1 MIFFNPEFILI
12 PMFKVCETFVSISGE
27 SGWQGL
33 VATFIRF
40 TGCDVD
46 CSWCDTEYARRE
58 EGTEV
63 SQAELMSICRTNQ
76 VRRVVLTGGEP
87 LLQKELPALC
97 KGLLDEGFDMQVET
111 SGTRLVDKLDKRVM
125 KVLDIKPPS
134 AQAQKGFHWGNI
146 DLLGK
151 RDEVKFVLADRKDYD
166 RALSVMRKCKLESRC
181 KVFFSV
187 VEGRLEP
194 AQLAE
199 WMIRDGLSVRL
210 QLQLH
215 KILWPEA
222 TRGR

>member
-1 MIFFNPEFILI
+1 
-12 PMFKVCETFVSISGE
+12 MFKVCETFISVSGE

-40 TGCDVD
+40 SGCDVN
-46 CSWCDTEYARRE
+46 CSWCDTEYARQE
-58 EGTEV
+58 DGTEV
-63 SQAELMSICRTNQ
+63 SLAELMSICRTNQ

-87 LLQKELPALC
+87 LLQKKLPALC
-97 KGLLDEGFDMQVET
+97 KSLLDEGFDVQVET

-125 KVLDIKPPS
+125 KVLDIKCPS
-134 AQAQKGFHWGNI
+134 ARALKGFHWSNI

-151 RDEVKFVLADRKDYD
+151 RDEIKFALADRKDYEW
-166 RALSVMRKCKLESRC
+166 ALSIMRKCKLESHC
-181 KVFFSV
+181 KVLFST
-187 VEGRLEP
+187 VEGRLDP
-194 AQLAE
+194 ARLAE
-199 WMIRDGLSVRL
+199 WMIKDGLSVRL